1 MENEYRSTKMGDI
14 QKCPNCGAVVETLT
28 GKCKECGYEF
38 RNAEVVDSVKK
49 FHELLIRDGFVG
61 YERERA
67 LSTFPIPSSK
77 EDLFSFMTM
86 LYGLK
91 NNKTD
96 DLNSVYCAKYQEC
109 VKKVQL
115 LYPADDLFAPLL
127 KEAVETDGLQKKI
140 TKYSLILIGIGIVLF
155 VLYDGDLGLT
165 CVVFGIIG
173 LTKFF
178 KNLVIKRI
186 NG

>member
-38 RNAEVVDSVKK
+38 RNAEVVDSIQK
-49 FHELLIRDGFVG
+49 FHELVIRNDMDSIDKA
-61 YERERA
+61 RA
-67 LSTFPIPSSK
+67 LGTFPIPSSK

-91 NNKTD
+91 NNKD
-96 DLNSVYCAKYQEC
+96 SSFCSVYSAKYQEC

-115 LYPADDLFAPLL
+115 LYPTDDLFTPLL
-127 KEAVETDGLQKKI
+127 KESAMDDLQKRTKNISI
-140 TKYSLILIGIGIVLF
+140 TLIGVGIVSFFIFPLLSIVF
-155 VLYDGDLGLT
+155 MFLG
-165 CVVFGIIG
+165 IG
-173 LTKFF
+173 GLIKY
-178 KNLVIKRI
+178 IKRI